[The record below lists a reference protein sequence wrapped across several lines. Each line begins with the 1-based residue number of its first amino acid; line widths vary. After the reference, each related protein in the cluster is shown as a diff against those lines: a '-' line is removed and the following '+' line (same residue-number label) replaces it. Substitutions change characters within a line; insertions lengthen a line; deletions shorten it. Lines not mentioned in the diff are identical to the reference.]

1 MRASYAPRKEPPSCP
16 KSPPFPWRFVGI
28 LLLAL
33 VLPIHMISG
42 FCVSP
47 PVMDHMTISSV
58 NKTRYGSGEVVRY
71 RCHPGYSFK
80 EWPFYFT
87 VVCLPN
93 GTWQNSKNT
102 CIKSSCLRPEIKNG
116 DVFPRG
122 VSFSL
127 GTEIHIYCKKGYYL
141 KGIEALT
148 CIAVGDNIQWNYKYP
163 ICESYK
169 PHSATQPPVPNY
181 PGSYPPASANP
192 AGTNYPGNKP
202 PASANPAGPNY
213 SGTKPPASANPA
225 GPTYPGN
232 KPPASANPAGPNYS
246 GTKPPASANPA
257 GPTYPGSKTASSANP
272 AGNKPP
278 ASANPAGPNYSG
290 TKPPASA
297 NPAGPTYPGNKPPA
311 SANPAG
317 PNYSGTKPPASA
329 NPAGPTYPGSK
340 TASSANPAGPNYP
353 EVTCKPPVLEHGK
366 VISESRELFSYRDA
380 VILECLQG
388 FSLNGSH
395 AVFCGGNSTWEPEMP
410 KCIKGYD
417 STDTIKEPV
426 SNHPEYS
433 TPKELSLLGDFGK
446 LDSRSISLL
455 ILIAIVAIL
464 LVYICLYRYLF
475 TKKQKKKEEEE
486 KEEKEKKEK
495 EEKEKK
501 EKEEKEKKEEE
512 KKEKEE
518 KEKKEKEEKEKK
530 EKEKKEKENKGK
542 REVTA
547 RPTAHQIK
555 PTSPSVRKH

>member
-272 AGNKPP
+272 A
-278 ASANPAGPNYSG
+278 
-290 TKPPASA
+290 
-297 NPAGPTYPGNKPPA
+297 
-311 SANPAG
+311 
-317 PNYSGTKPPASA
+317 
-329 NPAGPTYPGSK
+329 
-340 TASSANPAGPNYP
+340 